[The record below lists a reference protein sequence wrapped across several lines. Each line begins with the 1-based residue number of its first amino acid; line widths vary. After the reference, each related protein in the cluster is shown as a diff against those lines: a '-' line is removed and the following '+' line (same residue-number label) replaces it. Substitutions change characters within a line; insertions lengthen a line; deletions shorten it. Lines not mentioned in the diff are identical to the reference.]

1 LAWGLFCQQV
11 DPIWSAIC
19 RVISGAFAVF
29 NSAREEY
36 PSCSNLAI
44 TVSPTPLTAS
54 ITDLSVLEK
63 GIAPAE
69 NVNFCHPIITLLPL
83 ATTIRVRI
91 QENGALQRRGVM
103 LFLIP
108 LAGIILLAGFVIF
121 GISGG
126 MVMILA
132 VVGLLLIL
140 LFIGLRK

>member
-1 LAWGLFCQQV
+1 
-11 DPIWSAIC
+11 
-19 RVISGAFAVF
+19 
-29 NSAREEY
+29 
-36 PSCSNLAI
+36 
-44 TVSPTPLTAS
+44 
-54 ITDLSVLEK
+54 
-63 GIAPAE
+63 
-69 NVNFCHPIITLLPL
+69 
-83 ATTIRVRI
+83 
-91 QENGALQRRGVM
+91 M